1 MVVVYVSYRLLED
14 IAIADAC
21 FDLFGNSLEELFH
34 AGFLALMETSV
45 EVHTVKEII
54 EKSIKLEHHNVEQLL
69 FLFLEEL
76 IYLKDAEL
84 LIFSKCNLSIE
95 QDPNTSSYTLSA
107 DLIGQEFNNEIST
120 ITDVKA
126 VTFYQLYVKHSEEGW
141 EARVTFDL

>member
-1 MVVVYVSYRLLED
+1 MVVVIISYRLLED

-45 EVHTVKEII
+45 EVHTVKEIVKKNI
-54 EKSIKLEHHNVEQLL
+54 TLEHRNLEQLL
-69 FLFLEEL
+69 FKTCE
-76 IYLKDAEL
+76 
-84 LIFSKCNLSIE
+84 LSIDLNPE
-95 QDPNTSSYTLSA
+95 TSLYTLSA
-107 DLIGQEFNNEIST
+107 NVTGQEFNNEVST

-126 VTFYQLYVKHSEEGW
+126 ITFYQLFVKQNENGW